1 MQAIGRQ
8 PQRAPDGA
16 ALHYERHR
24 PKQTTLYRLVQQH
37 AASFIAHT
45 EASTGAELPRFIKD
59 EFDAFLECG
68 ILAHGFLRLR
78 CGECGHD
85 RLLAFSCKRRGFC
98 PSCGAR
104 RMSQTAAHLVDHV
117 IPHVPVRQWVLSLP
131 IPLRVLLAAQPELV
145 TPVLQVVQHVIA
157 RHLLEAAG
165 LKADEGHGGAVT
177 LIQRFGS
184 AANLNIHLH
193 CLVLDGVY
201 RCDADG
207 LPSFIEVSAPS
218 DDELHA
224 LLQII
229 IARLM
234 KLLTRRGVLVED
246 MGQTYLAEPDADGEE
261 SRTLRPLQAAAITY
275 RIAFGPRAGQK
286 MLTLRGAM
294 PRETAARQPLC
305 ADIDGF
311 SLHAAVRVEAHD
323 RKRLEQLC
331 RYITRPALSDERVQ
345 INAAGQVELKLK
357 TPWRDGTTHLV
368 MSPLE
373 FMQRLA
379 ALVPRPRLHL
389 IRFGVRIT
397 SLREVSGPPLREHG
411 VLAPNAKLRAR
422 VVPQGPPAQAQA
434 APEAAA
440 AAECQ
445 VETVQ
450 ARPHRISWARLLKR
464 VFDIDMQHCPNCGAG
479 ELKIIAAI
487 LERPVIEKILTHL
500 GLDPQPP
507 PRGRAREAGQ
517 DFAT

>member
-1 MQAIGRQ
+1 M
-8 PQRAPDGA
+8 
-16 ALHYERHR
+16 
-24 PKQTTLYRLVQQH
+24 QQH
-37 AASFIAHT
+37 AASFIAHA
-45 EASTGAELPRFIKD
+45 EASTGSELPRFIKD

-104 RMSQTAAHLVDHV
+104 RMSQTAAHLVDRV

-145 TPVLQVVQHVIA
+145 TPVLQVVQRVVT
-157 RHLLEAAG
+157 RHLLAAAG
-165 LKADEGHGGAVT
+165 LVADEGHGGAVT

-201 RCDADG
+201 RCGADG
-207 LPSFIEVSAPS
+207 APTFVEAAAPT

-224 LLQII
+224 LLQTA

-234 KLLTRRGVLVED
+234 KMLTRRGVLVED
-246 MGQTYLAEPDADGEE
+246 MGQTYLAEPDAGGEE
-261 SRTLRPLQAAAITY
+261 ARTLRPLQAAAITY

-286 MLTLRGAM
+286 VLTLRGAM
-294 PRETAARQPLC
+294 PREAPARPLC

-311 SLHAAVRVEAHD
+311 SLHAAVRVEAHN

-345 INAAGQVELKLK
+345 LNAEGQVELKLK

-379 ALVPRPRLHL
+379 ALVPRPR
-389 IRFGVRIT
+389 FET
-397 SLREVSGPPLREHG
+397 CNFSLPHCR
-411 VLAPNAKLRAR
+411 RAR
-422 VVPQGPPAQAQA
+422 SWPPSRDSRA
-434 APEAAA
+434 
-440 AAECQ
+440 
-445 VETVQ
+445 
-450 ARPHRISWARLLKR
+450 
-464 VFDIDMQHCPNCGAG
+464 AG
-479 ELKIIAAI
+479 ETWSTWLQSWR
-487 LERPVIEKILTHL
+487 EW
-500 GLDPQPP
+500 PP
-507 PRGRAREAGQ
+507 GQ
-517 DFAT
+517 MRQVSAVSFGC